1 MRYIVLNLRFLLWR
15 EGVTRANWPDHLI
28 THLGYERCRAE
39 ELLRGTLPRTEERD
53 RIADFFGVSREVLE
67 TVNLVE
73 QEAGLNVVGE
83 NLRRLIGGLDYGD
96 RKRLA
101 EAIGVRPVTISRW
114 QRDQP
119 PSEKNLGKLCRYF
132 RLPNVEY
139 LREEPIFLSP
149 APITTTEQRAWIRE
163 QANRLDAVALQSL
176 FPALERVM
184 EER

>member
-1 MRYIVLNLRFLLWR
+1 MRYVVLNLRFLLWR
-15 EGVTRANWPDHLI
+15 NEVDRANWPDHLV
-28 THLGYERCRAE
+28 THLRYERCRAE
-39 ELLRGTLPRTEERD
+39 ELLQGSVPRVEERD

-73 QEAGLNVVGE
+73 QEAELDVVGE
-83 NLRRLIGGLDYGD
+83 NLRRLIGGLDHGD

-101 EAIGVRPVTISRW
+101 EVIGVRPGTISRW

-119 PSEKNLGKLCRYF
+119 PSEPNLRELCRYF
-132 RLPNVEY
+132 RLPSVEY

-149 APITTTEQRAWIRE
+149 APISTAEQRAWIRE
-163 QANRLDAVALQSL
+163 RANRLDAVALQSL

-184 EER
+184 GER